1 MHLLSEYDSY
11 RSSHIFAANDK
22 PLSFFVSFY
31 DIPQISKKIES
42 SARTIARKVLY
53 QKSKKVTR
61 TLENYMD
68 HYLHSCLMKRRLM
81 KLKSIS
87 ALCCLV
93 FMNNSC
99 TSRTELFRKFPV
111 KSDNFDGFCHKLTF
125 KILNRIEFTRNK
137 LFEKLI
143 EI

>member
-1 MHLLSEYDSY
+1 
-11 RSSHIFAANDK
+11 
-22 PLSFFVSFY
+22 
-31 DIPQISKKIES
+31 
-42 SARTIARKVLY
+42 
-53 QKSKKVTR
+53 
-61 TLENYMD
+61 MD
-68 HYLHSCLMKRRLM
+68 HYFRSCLMKRRLM

-87 ALCCLV
+87 ALCCLM

-111 KSDNFDGFCHKLTF
+111 KSDNFDGFCHKLKV